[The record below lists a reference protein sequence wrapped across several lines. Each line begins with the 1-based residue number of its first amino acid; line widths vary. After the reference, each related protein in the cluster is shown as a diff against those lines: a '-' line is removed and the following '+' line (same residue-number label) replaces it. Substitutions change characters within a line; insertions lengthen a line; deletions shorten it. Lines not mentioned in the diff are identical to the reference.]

1 MRRRLDQRRTLA
13 SFSDHTKSSK
23 PTSSTIVSSK
33 VRNEKHHHPNKAKI
47 AGIRLSEFTSI
58 TVSLSD
64 DENESVEDATVSQRQ
79 RVMASKKPSPEVH
92 GEEDTFRITLSKMVD
107 HVRAASS
114 RNFHAKSV
122 ASNDLSDDTTEHRSN
137 YCSTYSENRTSL
149 HVRRASDFLFSSHHH
164 GEEKEEEDHHQW
176 EITDV
181 VDNKES
187 SNDWW
192 EL

>member
-1 MRRRLDQRRTLA
+1 
-13 SFSDHTKSSK
+13 
-23 PTSSTIVSSK
+23 VSSK
-33 VRNEKHHHPNKAKI
+33 VRHEKHHHPNKAKD

-58 TVSLSD
+58 TASLSD
-64 DENESVEDATVSQRQ
+64 DENESVKDAAVSQRQ
-79 RVMASKKPSPEVH
+79 RDMASKKRSPEVH
-92 GEEDTFRITLSKMVD
+92 GEEDPFRITLSKMVD

-122 ASNDLSDDTTEHRSN
+122 ASNDFNDDTTEHRSN
-137 YCSTYSENRTSL
+137 YCSTYSKNRSSL

-164 GEEKEEEDHHQW
+164 GEEKKEEEEEEGHQW